1 MTINDPFENVSYL
14 IHINKGLG
22 LLKLAKTVL
31 ILIAQVL
38 LGLK

>member
-14 IHINKGLG
+14 ININKGLG